1 MANLNH
7 PSDLRYTK
15 THEWVRVSG
24 NEATV
29 GISDYAQDEL
39 GDVVSIDLP
48 WDDAGNRELQA
59 GKHFG
64 DIDSVKATSELFAPV
79 SGTLVKV
86 NESLRDAPET
96 VNTDPYGEG
105 WMLVIQM
112 SDPSQVDQLMTSDQ
126 YLEFLKSQGH

>member
-96 VNTDPYGEG
+96 VNTDPYGDG